1 MGYRSDITVLMYA
14 GTPEEQVMV
23 NEWVKG
29 QLAKWGADNALYINN
44 FTFTHRMVRFDAE
57 SWKWY
62 DSYPEVQWLE
72 KLFED
77 YVDTFIANDLSDSED
92 PRNNSTYAIEYARV
106 GEEYEDIE
114 TWARG
119 EQQGRLYVS
128 RQIMVD

>member
-1 MGYRSDITVLMYA
+1 MGYRSDVTVLMYA
-14 GTPEEQVMV
+14 GTPEERVMV

-29 QLAKWGADNALYINN
+29 QLAKRGADDTLYTNN
-44 FTFTHRMVRFDAE
+44 FTFMHRMVRFDAE
-57 SWKWY
+57 QWKWY
-62 DSYPEVQWLE
+62 DSDEEVQWLE

-77 YVDTFIANDLSDSED
+77 YIDTFIANED

-114 TWARG
+114 TWAKG

>member
-1 MGYRSDITVLMYA
+1 
-14 GTPEEQVMV
+14 V

-29 QLAKWGADNALYINN
+29 QLAKRGADDDLYMNN
-44 FTFTHRMVRFDAE
+44 FTFMHRMVRFDAE
-57 SWKWY
+57 QWKWY
-62 DSYPEVQWLE
+62 DSYEPVQWLE

>member
-29 QLAKWGADNALYINN
+29 QLAKRGGDLMHN
-44 FTFTHRMVRFDAE
+44 FTFMHRMVRFDAE

>member
-29 QLAKWGADNALYINN
+29 QLAKRGADDDLHKN
-44 FTFTHRMVRFDAE
+44 FTFMHRMVRFDAE

-62 DSYPEVQWLE
+62 DSFPEVQWLE

-77 YVDTFIANDLSDSED
+77 C
-92 PRNNSTYAIEYARV
+92 
-106 GEEYEDIE
+106 
-114 TWARG
+114 
-119 EQQGRLYVS
+119 VS
-128 RQIMVD
+128 

>member
-29 QLAKWGADNALYINN
+29 QLAKRGADSDLHEN
-44 FTFTHRMVRFDAE
+44 FHFMHSMVRFDAE

-62 DSYPEVQWLE
+62 ESYPEVQWLE

-77 YVDTFIANDLSDSED
+77 YVDTFITADSED
-92 PRNNSTYAIEYARV
+92 PRNNSTYAIEFARV

-114 TWARG
+114 TWYKGAV
-119 EQQGRLYVS
+119 QGRLYVS

>member
-29 QLAKWGADNALYINN
+29 QLAKRGANDDLHNN
-44 FTFTHRMVRFDAE
+44 FHFMHRMVRFDAE
-57 SWKWY
+57 QWKWY
-62 DSYPEVQWLE
+62 GSYPEVQWLE

-92 PRNNSTYAIEYARV
+92 PRNNSTYAIEFARV
-106 GEEYEDIE
+106 GEDYEDIE
-114 TWARG
+114 TWTKG
-119 EQQGRLYVS
+119 EAQGRLYVS

>member
-1 MGYRSDITVLMYA
+1 MGYRSDVTVIMYA
-14 GTPEEQVMV
+14 NTPEEQVMV

-29 QLAKWGADNALYINN
+29 QLAKRGADDTLYRNN
-44 FTFTHRMVRFDAE
+44 FTFMHGMVRFDAE
-57 SWKWY
+57 QWKWY
-62 DSYPEVQWLE
+62 ESYPEVQWLE

-77 YVDTFIANDLSDSED
+77 YVNTFIANDLSDSED
-92 PRNNSTYAIEYARV
+92 PRNNSTYAIEYVRV

>member
-14 GTPEEQVMV
+14 NTPEEQVMV

-29 QLAKWGADNALYINN
+29 QLAKRGDDLIDK
-44 FTFTHRMVRFDAE
+44 FTFMHRMVRFDAE

-62 DSYPEVQWLE
+62 DSFPEVQWLE

-106 GEEYEDIE
+106 GENYEDIE
-114 TWARG
+114 TWDKG
-119 EQQGRLYVS
+119 ESQGRLYVS